1 MAPLAPF
8 AARAEAAMTDEQ
20 DKPQIIDLAD
30 PANVEYWC
38 RVWGVSE
45 ADLRQA
51 VEKAG
56 PEVPAVAF
64 ALKKEA
70 Y

>member
-1 MAPLAPF
+1 
-8 AARAEAAMTDEQ
+8 MTDEQ